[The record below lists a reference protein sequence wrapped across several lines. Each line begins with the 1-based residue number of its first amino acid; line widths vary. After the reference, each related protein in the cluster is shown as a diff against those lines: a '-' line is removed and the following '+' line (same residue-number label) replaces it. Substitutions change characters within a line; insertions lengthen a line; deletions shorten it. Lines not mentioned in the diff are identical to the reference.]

1 LAKGD
6 SERSLPPMETDADKL
21 HHDLERYCY
30 LLSRISDQEAI
41 GVLMEL
47 IGEAVLRLN
56 EIDQTDT
63 GRQE

>member
-1 LAKGD
+1 MK
-6 SERSLPPMETDADKL
+6 SEAEQL

-30 LLSRISDQEAI
+30 LLSRITDQEAI

-56 EIDQTDT
+56 EIDQTNT
-63 GRQE
+63 GRHD

>member
-1 LAKGD
+1 
-6 SERSLPPMETDADKL
+6 METDADKL

>member
-1 LAKGD
+1 
-6 SERSLPPMETDADKL
+6 METDADKL
-21 HHDLERYCY
+21 RHDLERYCH
-30 LLSRISDQEAI
+30 LLSRITDQEAI

-47 IGEAVLRLN
+47 IGEAVLRLD